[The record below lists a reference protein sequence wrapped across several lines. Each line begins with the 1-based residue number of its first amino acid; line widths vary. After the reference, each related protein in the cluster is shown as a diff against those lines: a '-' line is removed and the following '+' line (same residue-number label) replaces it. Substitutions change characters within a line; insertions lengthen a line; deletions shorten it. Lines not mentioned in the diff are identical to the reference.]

1 MPERHCIYHGP
12 YGKRLERLGIPLKIQ
27 QLADRKSAKGVTWS
41 MDGPIRRLRQHGCI
55 YPRGCLVILT
65 AVHRFGADFLCALA
79 LGGMLSM
86 KQMMSRPMTYGNRII
101 PARVIL
107 CFAPK
112 LL

>member
-1 MPERHCIYHGP
+1 M
-12 YGKRLERLGIPLKIQ
+12 IQ
-27 QLADRKSAKGVTWS
+27 LTYQPHNTGFIDCLQLSSNLQTHKKSAPDL
-41 MDGPIRRLRQHGCI
+41 M
-55 YPRGCLVILT
+55 GCLVILT